1 MLPLTDELPEA
12 KDLAGAEVTR
22 ASVFPN
28 LEGCVSTR
36 DDRFRVKR
44 GPFLTDETQHFS
56 QTPQVLQLRLHEV

>member
-28 LEGCVSTR
+28 L